1 MPQGKKKGKKGV
13 SFGQTV
19 ASGTRSGAQNQQLNV
34 TQNATHAN
42 SAYDRKP
49 DYERGPYFG
58 KSYDRD
64 WTTGFNTKINRDKG
78 RLFGLGGKRK
88 SRKLKKTKKTKKG
101 KQSRKTKKR

>member
-78 RLFGLGGKRK
+78 RFGLGGKRK